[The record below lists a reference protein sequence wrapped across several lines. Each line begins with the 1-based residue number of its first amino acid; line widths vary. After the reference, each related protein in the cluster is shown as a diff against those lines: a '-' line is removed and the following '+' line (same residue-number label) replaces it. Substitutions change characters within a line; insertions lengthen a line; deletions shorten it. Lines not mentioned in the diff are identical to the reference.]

1 MTFSPFGL
9 LPSCFLPFS
18 LDHLPLLYACTL
30 FFLSFDVRNK
40 VLQRGQF
47 HVSASCPISLPS
59 PIDSWPLLCA
69 CALLTFAKILQFLAN
84 WAPASDMLVAFTLPF
99 AGGLCLILA
108 SSLFPFCSAGFLGAA
123 VCLQLLNGSVCF
135 QRILSISI

>member
-1 MTFSPFGL
+1 LTFSPFGL

-18 LDHLPLLYACTL
+18 LDPLPLLYACTL

-40 VLQRGQF
+40 LLQRGQF

-69 CALLTFAKILQFLAN
+69 CALLTFAKFLQFLAN
-84 WAPASDMLVAFTLPF
+84 WAPASDMLVAFTL
-99 AGGLCLILA
+99 ALCCWPL
-108 SSLFPFCSAGFLGAA
+108 P
-123 VCLQLLNGSVCF
+123 N
-135 QRILSISI
+135 LSIFPVPFLFSRLFGGCSLPPAFEWFSMLSKDLVH